1 MAMFDWLTS
10 AEISRALSGNMLM
23 PMEALTTNSCPST
36 VTGTRNL
43 DDSRVATRARLE
55 RLP

>member
-1 MAMFDWLTS
+1 MAMFDWLTN
-10 AEISRALSGNMLM
+10 AEISRALSGNRLI
-23 PMEALTTNSCPST
+23 PIDALTTNSCPSI

-43 DDSRVATRARLE
+43 LARRVATRARLD